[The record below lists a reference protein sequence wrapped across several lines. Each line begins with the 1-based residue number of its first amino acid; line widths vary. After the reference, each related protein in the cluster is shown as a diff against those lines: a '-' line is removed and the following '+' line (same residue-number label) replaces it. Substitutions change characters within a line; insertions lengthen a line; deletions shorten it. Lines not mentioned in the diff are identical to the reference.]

1 MMSLEDFKLLYVLS
15 CLGLGLIILSPTLA
29 MVVKLP
35 SGERFSELWLLGSG
49 HMAED
54 YPFNVAEG
62 QACKV
67 YLGIGNHMGG
77 LEYYKVYVKFRNQT
91 EHLPDALNGTPSI
104 LDPVLEYRMFL
115 RENEVWEREVLFSF
129 EGISFDGNFCKVSSL
144 VVDGCMLNV
153 DKSAVWDE
161 ENHGFYFQL
170 FFELWVYN
178 NTLADFQYHNR
189 FVWIWLNMTVSI

>member
-15 CLGLGLIILSPTLA
+15 CLSLGLIILSPTLA
-29 MVVKLP
+29 MVVRLP
-35 SGERFSELWLLGSG
+35 SGERFSELWILGSEG
-49 HMAED
+49 MAED

-62 QACKV
+62 QAYKV
-67 YLGIGNHMGG
+67 YLGISNHMGG

-170 FFELWVYN
+170 FFELWIYN
-178 NTLADFQYHNR
+178 ATVSDFQYHNR